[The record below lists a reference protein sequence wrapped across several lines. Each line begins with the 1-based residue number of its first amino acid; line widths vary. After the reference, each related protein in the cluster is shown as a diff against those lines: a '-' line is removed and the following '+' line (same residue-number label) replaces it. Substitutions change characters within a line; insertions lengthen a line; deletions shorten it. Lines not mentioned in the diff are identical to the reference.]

1 MTTVTVLNV
10 DDLMFRRSVS
20 NVVISRVRKCF
31 TDDQLQTTG
40 LYCKNVLWSGMVWLI
55 CLIVSLLAI
64 CLTLLVT
71 CVHAD
76 YYVFKLL

>member
-1 MTTVTVLNV
+1 MVASKYAKKSTLINIINDMLCHAAFTNVLLTT
-10 DDLMFRRSVS
+10 SC
-20 NVVISRVRKCF
+20 K
-31 TDDQLQTTG
+31 QLA
-40 LYCKNVLWSGMVWLI
+40 YYKNVLWSGMVWLI

-76 YYVFKLL
+76 YHVFKLL